1 MKSIFLKNLIIAIF
15 IFLTIAGFKAIS
27 DVIDKNKPEIIHLG
41 MAAPDVVV
49 FTVQSQW
56 VKHTKQIPYEKKTG
70 DEIEIQIMHR
80 FIKRDGQLIGS
91 LVGSEG
97 KIMATPDK
105 IMGDT
110 LDTFSA
116 SRKESY
122 SIVEKGGKAVAKI
135 AAIYRKSKP
144 VDCLRAPAREAFPM
158 EHTFILKLEKPLVK
172 GKTYTI
178 RFKEGML
185 QTNEASFIFDPSQL
199 RSEAVH
205 VNQVGF
211 RGDDPA
217 KLGFL
222 SFWMGNGGNLSY
234 PSEVDYN
241 LVNDKT
247 GRIAFSGKTKLV
259 KTAAEEGNKTKADIH
274 ELDFSAFSEPGVYKL
289 SVEGVGCSFPFEIN
303 DLAWKN
309 AFVKSMRGLYC
320 QRSGIELGPP
330 YTPFVRP
337 RSFHPEDGVKVY
349 ISDPVRP
356 GEDNSIRILTPDQ
369 IAKLE
374 TYKPSRNNFES
385 LKKNLTNQ
393 TLPNAWGGYMDAG
406 DWDRRPDHALL
417 PLFLFD
423 LAEMFPETYAKWNF
437 NIPDS
442 KDNLPDLI
450 NEALWEVDFLRRMQ
464 QPDGSVFGGIESG
477 EHPRRGECSWQ
488 ESLPVI
494 AYARTK
500 STAYNYTSVGARAAL
515 WFQNN
520 KMPEIAQGYKESVLK
535 AFNWAEQQVS
545 VANEWG
551 GEGASCL
558 AAAELYRLTGDEK
571 YNKMFLA
578 STRFAN
584 PAAPFYTSF
593 IGANGDAQG
602 EAGWT
607 YLRTTHAGVNK
618 EVWQNIYNSLVRD
631 AEKDIKE
638 VMETDFH
645 WSGGN
650 ARQLWY
656 GALSSPGSHVLC
668 RAHFLTGKEDYLK
681 AIVNSA
687 LTGAGAN
694 PVNMCYVTGVGSRW
708 PQHPLH
714 EDAYNTNQKVYEG
727 ITVGGPIDPTTSRH
741 GNSVRILPKLYPA
754 GKTWPATES
763 YYDVFMYP
771 PMNEYTVHQ
780 IMQSTS
786 FVWGYLAGR
795 K

>member
-1 MKSIFLKNLIIAIF
+1 QTQTYLIS
-15 IFLTIAGFKAIS
+15 GSK
-27 DVIDKNKPEIIHLG
+27 KG
-41 MAAPDVVV
+41 MSVE
-49 FTVQSQW
+49 VQ
-56 VKHTKQIPYEKKTG
+56 E
-70 DEIEIQIMHR
+70 
-80 FIKRDGQLIGS
+80 
-91 LVGSEG
+91 
-97 KIMATPDK
+97 
-105 IMGDT
+105 
-110 LDTFSA
+110 
-116 SRKESY
+116 
-122 SIVEKGGKAVAKI
+122 
-135 AAIYRKSKP
+135 IYRKSKP
-144 VDCLRAPAREAFPM
+144 VDCVRSPSPDLYPVT
-158 EHTFILKLEKPLVK
+158 HTIILKLSEPLIKGEKYV
-172 GKTYTI
+172 I
-178 RFKEGML
+178 RFKSGFL
-185 QTNEASFIFDPSQL
+185 AQTESSFVYDPNL
-199 RSEAVH
+199 LLSEAVH

-211 RGDDPA
+211 RPDDPV
-217 KLGFL
+217 KLAFL
-222 SFWMGNGGNLSY
+222 SYWMGDGGNLAY
-234 PSEVDYN
+234 PSGLNFNILD
-241 LVNDKT
+241 DKSGNIVFT
-247 GRIAFSGKTKLV
+247 GKTVLV
-259 KTAAEEGNKTKADIH
+259 KTATDSGNNTFADIH
-274 ELDFSAFSEPGVYKL
+274 ELDFSGFTKTGL
-289 SVEGVGCSFPFEIN
+289 FRISVDGVGCSFPFTISS
-303 DLAWKN
+303 DAWKN
-309 AFVKSMRGLYC
+309 VFIKSMRGLYC
-320 QRSGIELGPP
+320 QRNGIALGPP
-330 YTPFVRP
+330 ITDFVRP
-337 RSFHPEDGVKVY
+337 RGFHPEDGVKVY
-349 ISDPVRP
+349 ISEPKKE
-356 GEDNSIRILTPDQ
+356 GEDPSIRILPDDLK
-369 IAKLE
+369 AVLATFNPGK
-374 TYKPSRNNFES
+374 RNFQS
-385 LKKNLTNQ
+385 LVEGITNQ

-417 PLFLFD
+417 PLFFFD
-423 LAEMFPETYAKWNF
+423 LAEMFPETYANWNF

-442 KDNLPDLI
+442 KDNLPDII

-488 ESLPVI
+488 ESLPLM
-494 AYARTK
+494 AYSRSK
-500 STAYNYTSVGARAAL
+500 STAYNYVSVGARAAL
-515 WFQNN
+515 WFENN
-520 KMPEIAQGYKESVLK
+520 NMPEIANGYKESVLK

-545 VANEWG
+545 TGNEWG

-558 AAAELYRLTGDEK
+558 AAAEMYRLTGEEK
-571 YNKMFLA
+571 YNKIFLS
-578 STRFAN
+578 STRFTN
-584 PAAPFYTSF
+584 PDAPFYTSPM
-593 IGANGDAQG
+593 GANGDAQG

-607 YLRTTHAGVNK
+607 YLRTTHPGVNK
-618 EVWQNIYNSLVRD
+618 EIWQNIYNSLVRD

-714 EDAYNTNQKVYEG
+714 EDAYNTNQPVYEG